1 MSEVVGTETAAFIVN
16 RYQIYWVSS
25 EQVGLMTS
33 SALGPSCGS
42 LSLYCWQRA
51 LMCTVVELSFLM
63 LLAAVMTGAC
73 DTKLTLFISR
83 LEILLPFYVLL
94 PHLYIRHSTFCAR
107 SSVSRRITT
116 SQIQMY
122 LRMQLATLDSQSLF

>member
-1 MSEVVGTETAAFIVN
+1 MSEVVGAETTVVVVN

-25 EQVGLMTS
+25 EQVSLKTS
-33 SALGPSCGS
+33 FALGFSCGN

-51 LMCTVVELSFLM
+51 LMCIVVELSFVM

-94 PHLYIRHSTFCAR
+94 PHLNIRHSTFCAR

-116 SQIQMY
+116 S
-122 LRMQLATLDSQSLF
+122 

>member
-1 MSEVVGTETAAFIVN
+1 
-16 RYQIYWVSS
+16 
-25 EQVGLMTS
+25 MTS
-33 SALGPSCGS
+33 SALDLSCGN

-63 LLAAVMTGAC
+63 LPAAAMTGAC
-73 DTKLTLFISR
+73 DTKLTLFIGH

-94 PHLYIRHSTFCAR
+94 PHLYIRHSTLCAR
-107 SSVSRRITT
+107 SSVNRRITT

-122 LRMQLATLDSQSLF
+122 LRMQLATLDSHCFNGKTVTQQYT

>member
-1 MSEVVGTETAAFIVN
+1 
-16 RYQIYWVSS
+16 
-25 EQVGLMTS
+25 
-33 SALGPSCGS
+33 
-42 LSLYCWQRA
+42 
-51 LMCTVVELSFLM
+51 M

-122 LRMQLATLDSQSLF
+122 LPMQLATFDSRCFNGKSFTQQYTSNIETW